1 MINEKRRLIDANELY
16 LGKFPNAGMSD
27 YKNGWNDALD
37 AATTQAPP
45 VDAVEVVR
53 CFGCQHFDAV
63 DEMEGGGYCNHPR
76 FHIDNAEPPIVHAA
90 DFCSYG
96 ERKDDDD

>member
-1 MINEKRRLIDANELY
+1 MINEKRRLIDA
-16 LGKFPNAGMSD
+16 K
-27 YKNGWNDALD
+27 ALLD
-37 AATTQAPP
+37 KIRNSTASQATKVTAFVFADTAPT
-45 VDAVEVVR
+45 VDAVEVVW
-53 CFGCQHFDAV
+53 CFDCQHFDAV

-96 ERKDDDD
+96 ERKDNAID